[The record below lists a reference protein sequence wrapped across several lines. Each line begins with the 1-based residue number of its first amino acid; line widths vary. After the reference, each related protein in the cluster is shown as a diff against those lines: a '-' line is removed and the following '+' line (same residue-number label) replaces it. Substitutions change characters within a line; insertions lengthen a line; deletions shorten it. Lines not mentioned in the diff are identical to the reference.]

1 MMKTQYIKP
10 EIHMVL
16 LENMLMASNSISW
29 TVDKANTVNDQKV
42 MITVISLVLT
52 LIGGQILIGVIP
64 QIHLT
69 ATTGNQKYM

>member
-10 EIHMVL
+10 EIQMVL
-16 LENMLMASNSISW
+16 SENMLMASNSW
-29 TVDKANTVNDQKV
+29 TVDKANNVNDPDGNDHGHIFGPDTDWV
-42 MITVISLVLT
+42 RILV
-52 LIGGQILIGVIP
+52 GVVP

>member
-29 TVDKANTVNDQKV
+29 TVNNANNVNDPKNNDHGH
-42 MITVISLVLT
+42 IFGPDTDWGKDPSW
-52 LIGGQILIGVIP
+52 GGSSDP
-64 QIHLT
+64 FDSD
-69 ATTGNQKYM
+69 NW

>member
-29 TVDKANTVNDQKV
+29 AVYAIDQTTPGVNDHGS
-42 MITVISLVLT
+42 IFGPDTNWGTDPSW
-52 LIGGQILIGVIP
+52 GGSSDP
-64 QIHLT
+64 F
-69 ATTGNQKYM
+69 NSDNW

>member
-29 TVDKANTVNDQKV
+29 TVDYANDQ
-42 MITVISLVLT
+42 TD
-52 LIGGQILIGVIP
+52 P
-64 QIHLT
+64 D
-69 ATTGNQKYM
+69 GNDHGPIFDPDT

>member
-29 TVDKANTVNDQKV
+29 TADDANNVNDPKNNAHGP
-42 MITVISLVLT
+42 IFGPDTDWGKDPSW
-52 LIGGQILIGVIP
+52 GGSSDP
-64 QIHLT
+64 FDS
-69 ATTGNQKYM
+69 NKW

>member
-29 TVDKANTVNDQKV
+29 TADYANDQTDPDGDDHGHIFGPDTWGKDP
-42 MITVISLVLT
+42 SW
-52 LIGGQILIGVIP
+52 GDSSDP
-64 QIHLT
+64 FDSD
-69 ATTGNQKYM
+69 NW

>member
-29 TVDKANTVNDQKV
+29 TVNYANDGDDHGHIFGPDTNWVTDP
-42 MITVISLVLT
+42 SW
-52 LIGGQILIGVIP
+52 GGSSDP
-64 QIHLT
+64 F
-69 ATTGNQKYM
+69 NSDNW